1 MDIKDYLNQDK
12 TWFSADGA
20 EVDITSMSSDHA
32 HMAARWLT
40 QNSTGL
46 ILIVE
51 ASKNEDAVNGT
62 GNVQEV
68 LSLVAQSPRAWIQST
83 MLFRALDRKARGR

>member
-1 MDIKDYLNQDK
+1 MDVKDYLNQSK
-12 TWFSADGA
+12 TWISSDGD
-20 EVDITSMSSDHA
+20 EVDISTMTQDHA
-32 HMAARWLT
+32 TLAARWLV

-62 GNVQEV
+62 GSVHDV
-68 LSLVAQSPRAWIQST
+68 LALVAQSPRHWIQST
-83 MLFRALDRKARGR
+83 PLFRALDGKSRGR